1 MEMNEIGGSKV
12 HSYDA
17 DGGAQTGSRSVRR
30 LLQRQAPGY
39 YRYRVG
45 QIVVTVVTDGERNA
59 PLDDKFVL
67 NATREEVASAL
78 RSSFLPSDRLITFFN
93 PVVLHTESKLVLID
107 TGFGQGAFDQTQGA
121 VGQLEL
127 NLIAAGIPPEAIDIV
142 AISHC
147 HPDHVNGL
155 LKADGK
161 PTFPNAR
168 VLVPAEEWKFWTD
181 SQEKAKAPAGRMQML
196 FQNNLR
202 IFGAL
207 GSAITTYAWNEEIA
221 RGVTSVPTPGHS
233 IGHTSFLVASGGE
246 QMFIQG
252 DVAHNP
258 ALFVP
263 NPGWHAAIDQ
273 DAETAEHTR
282 RRVYDML
289 VADRLRVQGFH
300 FPFPGVGHIEKAPT
314 GYRFVPAPWK
324 TSL

>member
-1 MEMNEIGGSKV
+1 MNMNEIGGSKA
-12 HSYDA
+12 HSNDA
-17 DGGAQTGSRSVRR
+17 GGSAQTRSRSDRNVM
-30 LLQRQAPGY
+30 QRQAPGY

-45 QIVVTVVTDGERNA
+45 EIVVTVVTDGERNA

-107 TGFGQGAFDQTQGA
+107 TGFGQGVFDQTQGA

-127 NLIAAGIPPEAIDIV
+127 NLIAAGIPAEAIDIV

-161 PTFPNAR
+161 PAFPNAR
-168 VLVPAEEWKFWTD
+168 VLVPAEEWKFWSD
-181 SQEKAKAPAGRMQML
+181 SQEKAKALAGRMQML

-202 IFGAL
+202 IFDAL
-207 GSAITTYAWNEEIA
+207 GSAIATYAWNEEIA
-221 RGVTSVPTPGHS
+221 RGITSVPTPGHS

-246 QMFIQG
+246 QVFIQG

-258 ALFVP
+258 ALFVT

-273 DAETAEHTR
+273 DAETAERTR

-300 FPFPGVGHIEKAPT
+300 FPFPGVGHIENAPT